1 MEHHPDKAGAAT
13 ADEDTK
19 SAIEEKFKSIQEAY
33 ETLSDPAKRREFD
46 STDDFDDTLPMD
58 CAPEDFL
65 KASTLFRPALPH
77 YAPTSVPAM
86 VPRTMWVESST
97 FSGPGHALQ

>member
-1 MEHHPDKAGAAT
+1 MGALSALGLDRGYFVALSAQAFLCVLCLMPASGNAAYRKSALEHHPDKAGAAT

-46 STDDFDDTLPMD
+46 STDDLMTP
-58 CAPEDFL
+58 CPQTAPQ
-65 KASTLFRPALPH
+65 T
-77 YAPTSVPAM
+77 TS
-86 VPRTMWVESST
+86 
-97 FSGPGHALQ
+97 